1 MIRSGRLR
9 RGGVLPQALLVLF
22 SVPCAAMGSIWLLW
36 ALDFNTSVA
45 VWVGLIGLLVYIVVI
60 VSLAAGVTWIV
71 VKLSPSKSQKQ
82 LEARQQ
88 KQAEAG

>member
-1 MIRSGRLR
+1 MDTGL
-9 RGGVLPQALLVLF
+9 GLL
-22 SVPCAAMGSIWLLW
+22 
-36 ALDFNTSVA
+36 
-45 VWVGLIGLLVYIVVI
+45 GLLVYMTII

-88 KQAEAG
+88 KSG